1 MESLGAEVAD
11 RRRFADHYRF
21 TRSVLDEV
29 VDAAHRAGADA
40 IVTTE
45 KDMVRFPPGFAF
57 GIEVLVVAIELQI
70 TGGGEHID
78 NIVKTVEQRR
88 QKVADEFGVS
98 GA

>member
-1 MESLGAEVAD
+1 
-11 RRRFADHYRF
+11 
-21 TRSVLDEV
+21 
-29 VDAAHRAGADA
+29 
-40 IVTTE
+40 
-45 KDMVRFPPGFAF
+45 
-57 GIEVLVVAIELQI
+57 LVVAIELQI